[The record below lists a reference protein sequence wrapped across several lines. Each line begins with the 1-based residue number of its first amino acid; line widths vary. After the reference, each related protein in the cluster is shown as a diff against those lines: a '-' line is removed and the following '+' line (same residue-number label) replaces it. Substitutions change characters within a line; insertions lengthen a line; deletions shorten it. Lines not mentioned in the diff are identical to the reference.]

1 VNVQEYISSGI
12 VESYVLGLA
21 SPEEQREFEQMS
33 AQYPEVLDA
42 RIAFETSLEQ
52 QAVNNA
58 IIPPPAFKAQVMAA
72 VFQENKAQEAKVV
85 SIEQRQAP
93 VVKTG
98 WIKYA
103 AAAAVILLAGS
114 LFWNI
119 SLFNENN
126 KLKTEYTAASGRL
139 ADLEKDVALLTKPG
153 VQMTAM
159 KGLDPSPASYT
170 TVYWDSTT
178 KSVFLLVNNLP
189 KPASD
194 KQYQLWAILDGK
206 PVDLGMINS
215 EYLVGQRPLLLRMN
229 NVAGA
234 QAFAITLEKAGGN
247 PQPQGAMYTL
257 GNR

>member
-1 VNVQEYISSGI
+1 MNVQEYISSGI

-33 AQYPEVLDA
+33 AQHPEVLEA

-52 QAVNNA
+52 QAMNNA
-58 IIPPPAFKAQVMAA
+58 IIPPPAFKEQVTAA
-72 VFQENKAQEAKVV
+72 VFKDSKAREARVV
-85 SIEQRQAP
+85 AIDRGAA
-93 VVKTG
+93 VVKTS

-103 AAAAVILLAGS
+103 AAAAVVLLVGS

-126 KLKTEYTAASGRL
+126 KLKANYTAASGRL
-139 ADLEKDVALLTKPG
+139 ADLEKDMATLMNPN

-159 KGLDPSPASYT
+159 KGLDASPASYT

-206 PVDLGMINS
+206 PVDLGMINN

-229 NVAGA
+229 NASGA

-247 PQPQGAMYTL
+247 PQPQGTMYTL

>member
-1 VNVQEYISSGI
+1 
-12 VESYVLGLA
+12 
-21 SPEEQREFEQMS
+21 MS
-33 AQYPEVLDA
+33 N
-42 RIAFETSLEQ
+42 T
-52 QAVNNA
+52 
-58 IIPPPAFKAQVMAA
+58 IIPPPAFKAQVRAA
-72 VFQENKAQEAKVV
+72 VFLENQTQQAKVV
-85 SIEQRQAP
+85 TIDRGAP
-93 VVKTG
+93 VVRTG

-126 KLKTEYTAASGRL
+126 KLKTDYTAATGRL
-139 ADLEKDVALLTKPG
+139 ADLEKDMSTLMNPN

-159 KGLDPSPASYT
+159 KGLEASPASYT
-170 TVYWDSTT
+170 TVYWDSTA

-194 KQYQLWAILDGK
+194 KQYQLWAILDGQ
-206 PVDLGMINS
+206 PVDLGMIDNQ
-215 EYLVGQRPLLLRMN
+215 YLIGQRPLLLRMN
-229 NVAGA
+229 NVSGA

-247 PQPQGAMYTL
+247 PKPEGPMYTL